1 MLWIAYLPAGLV
13 SLCGWASYA
22 TVTPVNGNEIQNH
35 ESRGCVID
43 TAPAPHRK
51 KGIERREGG

>member
-22 TVTPVNGNEIQNH
+22 TVTPVNEHEIQNH

-51 KGIERREGG
+51 G